1 MSTPASVSSN
11 VPESLRSIH
20 VKPQSMPWRATTF
33 EGVEMKP
40 LYVDRE
46 TGLLTVL
53 MRMAPGATLPDHEH
67 VQVEQTYVLE
77 GNLEDK
83 EGPEAGLRVGPGE
96 YVARPAGSRHAAW
109 SPDGGLMVATF
120 QMPNKFFAADGGVV
134 DFLGNDWETHWGAA
148 HARQQR

>member
-1 MSTPASVSSN
+1 MSQPASAFSD

-20 VKPQSMPWRATTF
+20 VKPQSMPWRTTAF

-40 LYVDRE
+40 LYVDRAS
-46 TGLLTVL
+46 GLLTVL

-83 EGPEAGLRVGPGE
+83 GGPETGLRVGAGE

-109 SPDGGLMVATF
+109 SPDGGLMLATF
-120 QMPNKFFAADGGVV
+120 QMPNKFFTAGGGVV
-134 DFLGNDWETHWGAA
+134 DFLGHDWETHWGAA
-148 HARQQR
+148 LARQPR